1 MGVQIQG
8 DTGNVIATKG
18 TYSGNVTIGG
28 TLTYED
34 VTNVDSIGLV
44 TARQGIEVG
53 ASPGVAA
60 SISVDGNMI
69 VSGITTIGGDI
80 KVGSGVTIGKDGHLF
95 ATGVTTSTT
104 VKVGAAV
111 TISESGI
118 EASGIGITCANI
130 NGTQIGGRRNLI
142 INGAMNVAQR
152 GTSSTDS
159 SYATVDRFA
168 IGFGEGSIT
177 QAQVDLTSS
186 DTPYSHGF
194 RKAYK
199 LTNSTA
205 STAAA
210 AARDIRYHIEAQDMA
225 TSGWNS
231 TSSSS
236 DITLSFWVRSS
247 VAQTYYCFHYVPDS
261 SKHYA
266 WSFALSADTWTKVT
280 KTISGASGVTFNND
294 TGSGMSVQIVAFY
307 GTSFTE
313 SAQGLDAWGTWNG
326 ASRIPN
332 MTTTWGATTNAT
344 FEVTGVQV
352 EVGSQVTPFEH
363 RSYGEEFQLCQRY
376 YTQYGGHSGG
386 SLGRF
391 PAVGECPTTSTA
403 QYIIQFPTP
412 MRGGGDVTLTT
423 NGSASDYQV
432 YQANAS
438 RPSTGVVVADTMEYP
453 QGDVFGCRVNLQ
465 RSNADL
471 VAGYACQA
479 YNSVSGSILG
489 FSREL

>member
-34 VTNVDSIGLV
+34 VTNIDSVGLI

-186 DTPYSHGF
+186 DTPYSYGF

-199 LTNSTA
+199 LTNSNG
-205 STAAA
+205 STATD
-210 AARDIRYHIEAQDMA
+210 AARDIRYKVEAQDMT

-231 TSSSS
+231 ISSSS

-247 VAQTYYCFHYVPDS
+247 VAQTYYVFYYVPDS

-266 WSFALSADTWTKVT
+266 WSFALSANTWTKIT
-280 KTISGASGVTFNND
+280 KTVSGASGVTFNND
-294 TGSGMSVQIVAFY
+294 GGVGMQISIVAFY

-313 SAQGLDAWGTWNG
+313 SSQGLDAWGTWNS

-332 MTTTWGATTNAT
+332 MTQTWGSTDNAT
-344 FEVTGVQV
+344 FEVTGVQL
-352 EVGSQVTPFEH
+352 EVGSQATAFEH
-363 RSYGEEFQLCQRY
+363 RMIGDELLLCQRY
-376 YTQYGGHSGG
+376 FFKWSSSVAYSNFNMGY
-386 SLGRF
+386 
-391 PAVGECPTTSTA
+391 TTSATGCETIY
-403 QYIIQFPTP
+403 QLPVVMRDTP
-412 MRGGGDVTLTT
+412 TLTT
-423 NGSASDYQV
+423 SGTFRIVGYNYNGGQLSSTLSSIQITRSHTRSPYIRATCSSMSTGQIGEFGDNGSNDA
-432 YQANAS
+432 
-438 RPSTGVVVADTMEYP
+438 TM
-453 QGDVFGCRVNLQ
+453 
-465 RSNADL
+465 S
-471 VAGYACQA
+471 
-479 YNSVSGSILG
+479 
-489 FSREL
+489 FSAEL